1 MAFPT
6 TNLSLS
12 DVLESYT
19 GITIGSM
26 NELRDVTYYDSN
38 GGVFKSPTL
47 GVNFP
52 LLQTFGG
59 KFAHSTNGS
68 VSDPPE
74 KGARNSF
81 TFGSIGVFIGP
92 KSISYGIIGQT
103 LKQLSFAVSLRADG
117 QGDSFGEYTFGFAG
131 SFVIDDTTTYNFP
144 AVSVDPLSSIQT
156 FSVSGATK
164 VAITLTG
171 GAGDANPA
179 SVTTTGTWIYSITP
193 TGLVFV
199 SGP

>member
-6 TNLSLS
+6 TNLFLS
-12 DVLESYT
+12 TVLQAYT
-19 GITIGSM
+19 GITTGTM
-26 NELRDVTYYDSN
+26 NNLRGVTYYDSN
-38 GGVFKSPTL
+38 GGIFNSPAI

-74 KGARNSF
+74 KKARNAF
-81 TFGSIGVFIGP
+81 TFGSIGVSIGP

-117 QGDSFGEYTFGFAG
+117 QGSSFGEYTFGFSG

-144 AVSVDPLSSIQT
+144 AVSVDPVSSIQT
-156 FSVSGATK
+156 FNVSGISK

-179 SVTTTGTWIYSITP
+179 SVTTTGTWIYSITS